1 MQILKYKISREDI
14 FRISE
19 VVLDDS
25 MVKAV
30 VDVGRRL
37 VAIDAPM
44 HSDLE
49 QMMLEDGSR
58 QEDLWGINFHSD
70 DDEFVE
76 FDSLINIRPR
86 QNKHMYVDDADTRKL
101 ILEVVDE
108 WISQI

>member
-1 MQILKYKISREDI
+1 MQILKSKVAKEDI

-19 VVLDDS
+19 IVLDDS

-37 VAIDAPM
+37 VAIDAAM

-49 QMMLEDGSR
+49 QMLLEDGSK
-58 QEDLWGINFHSD
+58 QEDLWGINFHS

-86 QNKHMYVDDADTRKL
+86 QNKHMYVDDANTRKL
-101 ILEVVDE
+101 ILEVVKE
-108 WISQI
+108 WILTI